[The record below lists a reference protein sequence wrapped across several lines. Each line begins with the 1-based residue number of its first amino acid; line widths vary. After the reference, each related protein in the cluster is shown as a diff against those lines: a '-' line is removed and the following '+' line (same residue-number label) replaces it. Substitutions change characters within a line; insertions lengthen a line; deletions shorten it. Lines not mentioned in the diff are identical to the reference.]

1 MGALLT
7 LGHNVAATNK
17 EEVPESAQED
27 VIRQHH
33 DGPLHGH
40 PGRDKTLEKIRRCYH
55 FNGMKRK
62 VTEFIRNC
70 EECAKNK
77 PSRHKPYGESQQM
90 DLPEAAWDTITM
102 DFVVKLPRSEDPV
115 TKVKYDSILV
125 VVDKLTKYAH
135 LILWRE
141 TGTASELA
149 NVLLKELV
157 SQRGLPTKI
166 ISDRD
171 KLFTSKFWNTWTRQ
185 LGIDTRMSTAY
196 HPQTD
201 GQTERTNQTMEQY
214 LRHYVNHRQDDWV
227 ELLPMAQFAYNNQQ
241 HSMTGM
247 TPFFANYGRNPR
259 WEVMAAGSGTST
271 NVEKLTAMHEEMKTA
286 IESAQKTTSHRLNSK
301 RLKGPTLER
310 GDKVYLSTKNL
321 RSKRPSKKLD
331 HVRIGPFEIEK
342 RTGEVNYRLR
352 LPKKARIHRVFHV
365 SLLEPAPSDAA
376 IETEW
381 HFEDD
386 EEEYDVERIL
396 DSRRSGRKIEY
407 LVKWLGYD
415 NEENSWEPTE
425 NFSPATN
432 EKLRSF
438 H

>member
-1 MGALLT
+1 
-7 LGHNVAATNK
+7 
-17 EEVPESAQED
+17 
-27 VIRQHH
+27 
-33 DGPLHGH
+33 
-40 PGRDKTLEKIRRCYH
+40 
-55 FNGMKRK
+55 MKWK
-62 VTEFIRNC
+62 VTEFIHNC

-77 PSRHKPYGESQQM
+77 LSRHKPYGESQQM
-90 DLPEAAWDTITM
+90 DLPEVAWDTITM

-157 SQRGLPTKI
+157 SQQGLPTKI
-166 ISDRD
+166 ISDQD
-171 KLFTSKFWNTWTRQ
+171 KLFTLKFWNTWTRQ

-201 GQTERTNQTMEQY
+201 RQTERTNQTMEQY
-214 LRHYVNHRQDDWV
+214 LRHYINHRQDNWV
-227 ELLPMAQFAYNNQQ
+227 ELLPMAQFAYNDQQ
-241 HSMTGM
+241 HSVTGM
-247 TPFFANYGRNPR
+247 TLFFANYSRNPR

-286 IESAQKTTSHRLNSK
+286 IESAQKTTSHHLNSK

-331 HVRIGPFEIEK
+331 HV
-342 RTGEVNYRLR
+342 
-352 LPKKARIHRVFHV
+352 
-365 SLLEPAPSDAA
+365 
-376 IETEW
+376 
-381 HFEDD
+381 
-386 EEEYDVERIL
+386 
-396 DSRRSGRKIEY
+396 
-407 LVKWLGYD
+407 
-415 NEENSWEPTE
+415 
-425 NFSPATN
+425 
-432 EKLRSF
+432 
-438 H
+438 